1 MMKKIQISL
10 TDRQLDLL
18 NVLAELTQLS
28 RARII
33 RDVLDKNEAEMR
45 EALERMEKNEGYLM

>member
-1 MMKKIQISL
+1 MIKIQISL

-18 NVLAELTQLS
+18 DCLVELTGLS

-33 RDVLDKNEAEMR
+33 RDVLDKNEHEMR
-45 EALERMEKNEGYLM
+45 LAISRMEKRGGLLL